1 MADKWEDAGGNPY
14 GWDVLAA
21 AADALAGDNR
31 VTVQNT
37 ETGEYREVEV
47 HERAGQTLGE
57 AIAEGQ
63 FRPK

>member
-14 GWDVLAA
+14 GVDIIAA
-21 AADALAGDNR
+21 GFDALAGDDR
-31 VTVQNT
+31 VTVKNA
-37 ETGEYREVEV
+37 ETGEHREVEV
-47 HERAGQTLGE
+47 HTRAGQTLGE